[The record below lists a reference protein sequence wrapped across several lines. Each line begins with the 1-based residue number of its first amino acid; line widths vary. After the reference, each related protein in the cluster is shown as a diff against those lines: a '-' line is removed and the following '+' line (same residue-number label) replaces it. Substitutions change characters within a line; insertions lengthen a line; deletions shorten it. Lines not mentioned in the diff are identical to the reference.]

1 MGVDDFIKFSQRGN
15 GAVECRSSPFGGP
28 VGLSQLSELPARRLF
43 PRSASLNVPH
53 SISLLLECSALFATV
68 QVYRKLEFLILI
80 SFGEGILDVGKEML
94 WDSTVLQG
102 PRLREARQHITAEK
116 SLKGLRGVLT
126 CPWSYSSSHEG
137 IQFGLSCA

>member
-1 MGVDDFIKFSQRGN
+1 MSEQPFW
-15 GAVECRSSPFGGP
+15 RSSGP
-28 VGLSQLSELPARRLF
+28 VTIERASSQEAFPKIRLPEC
-43 PRSASLNVPH
+43 PSLHILAVGMF
-53 SISLLLECSALFATV
+53 CLFATV

-80 SFGEGILDVGKEML
+80 SFGEGILDMGKEML

-137 IQFGLSCA
+137 IQFGLS